1 MGRWLAIHRSFF
13 GTRAAQRADMPVWV
27 DRPKLTLKRK
37 SPVALA
43 ENAES
48 RLVKRVLP
56 SNSRIEE
63 IE

>member
-37 SPVALA
+37 PPV
-43 ENAES
+43 
-48 RLVKRVLP
+48 VLP
-56 SNSRIEE
+56 EDADSRVAKKVLPPKSRVEE